1 MKTIVAYTDGGC
13 RGNGKEGAI
22 GAYGVTMSF
31 TDSNNITHT
40 KELSQAFEG
49 VTNNQM
55 ELQAVIECLKA
66 LKEPCEVVLMTDS
79 KYVCNAINEKWLEGW
94 IKKGWVNSSKQ
105 PVKNKEQWQELNE
118 LLKVHK
124 VSFFWVKGHSV
135 NEGNIRADSLCNEA
149 MDNFKNFF

>member
-13 RGNGKEGAI
+13 RNNGKENAI
-22 GAYGVTMSF
+22 GAYGVVLQF
-31 TDSNNITHT
+31 TDEKNNLHT
-40 KELSQAFEG
+40 KTLSRAFKG

-94 IKKGWVNSSKQ
+94 VKKGWVNSSKQ
-105 PVKNKEQWQELNE
+105 PVKNREQWQELNE
-118 LLKVHK
+118 LLKVHNVK
-124 VSFFWVKGHSV
+124 FFWVKGHSV
-135 NEGNIRADSLCNEA
+135 NEGNNMADTLCNQA
-149 MDNFKNFF
+149 MDNF